1 MAMSGAKLAGQ
12 LTCRMEMAETKTPRR
27 NQRCKS
33 KMRTAEEKL
42 TVGKINDGEHHKPP
56 DLPAHSENSR
66 GRITFLHCTW
76 QEVTGR
82 EKLNRLRKERASV
95 RAAKNQSTEQQ

>member
-1 MAMSGAKLAGQ
+1 
-12 LTCRMEMAETKTPRR
+12 
-27 NQRCKS
+27 
-33 KMRTAEEKL
+33 MRTAEEKL
-42 TVGKINDGEHHKPP
+42 TVRKINDGEHHKPP